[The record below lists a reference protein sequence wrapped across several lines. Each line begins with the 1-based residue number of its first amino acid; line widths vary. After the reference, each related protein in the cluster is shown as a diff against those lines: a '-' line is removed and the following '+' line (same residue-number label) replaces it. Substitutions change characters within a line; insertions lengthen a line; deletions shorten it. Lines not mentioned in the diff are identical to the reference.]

1 MATVPEQLEQ
11 LTKDKTKLSEVLSSK
26 GVVASPSETFTTL
39 VPKVAELSGIA
50 LTQQTTATEND
61 LAPGV
66 IGYTNNGKVTG
77 KASNNNALIADF
89 ITNSKSIIYKLP
101 DVIHYNNAD
110 STVALSFS
118 ECTNLIELPDVVY
131 QAPEKVTSISNI
143 FNGCSSLK
151 QIKIPDS
158 IAHNKFITCFSAF
171 NGCKNIEHVPVLDLT
186 ETTGVLSMFYGCNKL
201 KQVDFI
207 EGSGL
212 KLTNA
217 SYMFYMC
224 QALEHI
230 NNLDLSNA
238 TDISNCFYACSKLQA
253 LPPLNSDILIR
264 CAYAFNQVVFNGPV
278 PYTDFPNATDTQG
291 LYINCT
297 AESVPYINAPK
308 ATSLSSLFSS
318 VKIKNIGHIN
328 APLATSV
335 NSMFNTSHPDY
346 GLESIGLVDC
356 TSVNSGA
363 DSMFQIYNMSEAAQI
378 TAYQS
383 LTTLA
388 GFHDLGKAY
397 PSTAG
402 THHFNYTLNLKNL
415 RHLTIESIINV
426 FNELYDLTSI
436 NVNRQYVYLNDIY
449 EGQLTDEQ
457 IAIATNKG
465 WDIQYIHVDRLV

>member
-1 MATVPEQLEQ
+1 M
-11 LTKDKTKLSEVLSSK
+11 
-26 GVVASPSETFTTL
+26 ASPSETFTTL

-50 LTQQTTATEND
+50 LTQQTTATETD

-66 IGYTNNGKVTG
+66 VGYTNNGKVIG

-110 STVALSFS
+110 SNVAISFS
-118 ECTNLIELPDVVY
+118 GCTNLIELPDVVY
-131 QAPEKVTSISNI
+131 QAPEKITNI
-143 FNGCSSLK
+143 DGMFQNCSSLK
-151 QIKIPDS
+151 QIKISDS
-158 IAHNKFITCFSAF
+158 IAHNKFITCYSAF
-171 NGCKNIEHVPVLDLT
+171 YGCKNIEHAPALDLT
-186 ETTGVLSMFYGCNKL
+186 ETISVTSMFYGCNKL

-207 EGSGL
+207 VGSGL
-212 KLTNA
+212 KLTDA
-217 SYMFYMC
+217 SYMFYRC
-224 QALEHI
+224 QALEYI

-238 TDISNCFYACSKLQA
+238 TDITNCFYACSKLQA
-253 LPPLNSDILIR
+253 LPPLNPNILIR
-264 CAYAFNQVVFNGPV
+264 CGYAFNGMVFNGSV
-278 PYTDFPNATDTQG
+278 PYTDLPNATSIQG

-308 ATSLSSLFSS
+308 ATSLASLFSD
-318 VKIKNIGHIN
+318 VKIKNIGSIN

-335 NSMFNTSHPDY
+335 NSMFNTSHPDH

-363 DSMFQIYNMSEAAQI
+363 DSMFQIYNMNEATQI

-397 PSTAG
+397 PNTASE
-402 THHFNYTLNLKNL
+402 HYYSYTLNLRNL
-415 RHLTIESIINV
+415 KHLTIESIINV

-436 NVNRQYVYLNDIY
+436 NVNRQYIYLNDIY
-449 EGQLTDEQ
+449 EGQLTAEQ

>member
-39 VPKVAELSGIA
+39 VPKVAELPGIA

-66 IGYTNNGKVTG
+66 VGYTNNGKVTG

-101 DVIHYNNAD
+101 DVINYNNAD
-110 STVALSFS
+110 SSVALSFS
-118 ECTNLIELPDVVY
+118 KCTNLIELPDVVY
-131 QAPEKVTSISNI
+131 QAPEKITNI
-143 FNGCSSLK
+143 NTMFYNCSSLR
-151 QIKIPDS
+151 QVKIPDS
-158 IAHNKFITCFSAF
+158 IVHNKFITCTAAF
-171 NGCKNIEHVPVLDLT
+171 YGCKNIEHIPALDLT
-186 ETTGVLSMFYGCNKL
+186 DTTDVSSMFYGCNKL
-201 KQVDFI
+201 KQVDFV

-212 KLTNA
+212 KLTDANN
-217 SYMFYMC
+217 MFHMC

-238 TDISNCFYACSKLQA
+238 TDITDCFYACSKLQA
-253 LPPLNSDILIR
+253 LPPLNPDILIR
-264 CAYAFNQVVFNGPV
+264 CGNAFNGIVFNGAV
-278 PYTDFPNATDTQG
+278 PYTDLPNATRIYG
-291 LYINCT
+291 LYANCT

-308 ATSLSSLFSS
+308 ATGLTDLFNKA
-318 VKIKNIGHIN
+318 KIKNIGHIT

-335 NSMFNTSHPDY
+335 TYLFSTLNVDC

-356 TSVNSGA
+356 TSVNNGVPDIFYIKSVSGVT
-363 DSMFQIYNMSEAAQI
+363 QI
-378 TAYQS
+378 TSYQS

-397 PSTAG
+397 PNTISTYSYN
-402 THHFNYTLNLKNL
+402 HTLDLKNL
-415 RHLTIESIINV
+415 RHLTIESIVNV

-436 NVNRQYVYLNDIY
+436 NVNRQYINLNDIY

-457 IAIATNKG
+457 TAIATNKG
-465 WDIQYIHVDRLV
+465 WDIQYIHVDKLV